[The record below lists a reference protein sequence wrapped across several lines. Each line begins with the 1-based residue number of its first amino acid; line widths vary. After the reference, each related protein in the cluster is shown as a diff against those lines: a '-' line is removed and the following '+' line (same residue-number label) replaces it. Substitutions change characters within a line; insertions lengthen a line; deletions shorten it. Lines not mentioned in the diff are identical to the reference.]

1 MIITSIIPKYSIVH
15 VYDHDICLSLS
26 FNIYNLVSIPSDHEM
41 CLSSPRSTCSH
52 LGVQI
57 EYDIQINEFQMS
69 MPFYIT
75 LEGDCEESLP
85 HVSNCSSHCHM
96 SQTVQVIATCLK
108 LNKLLLKCLAY
119 KTP

>member
-1 MIITSIIPKYSIVH
+1 MKCVSLVQGQHVH
-15 VYDHDICLSLS
+15 TV
-26 FNIYNLVSIPSDHEM
+26 
-41 CLSSPRSTCSH
+41 
-52 LGVQI
+52 GVQI

-119 KTP
+119 KTPLDYA